1 MGTWNMGSTSS
12 EYERTEQVRALR
24 RGIELG
30 MNLIDTA
37 ESYGAGRS
45 EEFVAEAVRD
55 VRESVFIATK
65 VSGEHLHYD
74 DLIASCERSL
84 RRLGTKYI
92 DLYQIHWPNSRIPIR
107 ETMTAMEKL
116 VREGKV
122 RYIGVSNFG
131 VQELREAQD
140 ALTSSELVSNQVEYS
155 MTSRSIE
162 DEILPYCEKEGITI
176 IAYSPLAHGNIPR
189 NAFPNEV
196 LDRYHATPAETML
209 AWVVRRQS
217 VIAIPKAASVEHV
230 EENATSDDLRI
241 SEKDYDL
248 LSKSIH

>member
-1 MGTWNMGSTSS
+1 MGTWNMGSTLS
-12 EYERTEQVRALR
+12 ERERTEQVMALR

-45 EEFVAEAVRD
+45 EELVAEAIRD

-92 DLYQIHWPNSRIPIR
+92 DLYQIHWPNSRIPQR

-131 VQELREAQD
+131 VRELREAQD
-140 ALTSSELVSNQVEYS
+140 ALTTSELVSNQVEYS

-189 NAFPNEV
+189 SAFPNEV
-196 LDRYHATPAETML
+196 LDRYRATPAETML

-217 VIAIPKAASVEHV
+217 VIAIPKAASIEHV
-230 EENATSDDLRI
+230 EENAGAADLRI
-241 SEKDYDL
+241 SEEDYDL
-248 LSKSIH
+248 LSKSVH